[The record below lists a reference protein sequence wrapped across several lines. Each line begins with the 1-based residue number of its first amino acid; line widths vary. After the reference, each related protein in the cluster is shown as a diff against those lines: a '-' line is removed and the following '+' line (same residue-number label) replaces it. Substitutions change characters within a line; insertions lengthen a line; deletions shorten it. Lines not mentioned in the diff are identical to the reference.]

1 MSAPTMEDFTP
12 HVGKRFQPEGGA
24 VALVL
29 ERVEPA
35 APGFSLLFR
44 GPAGAV
50 LPAGMHDFTVEDGA
64 AFALHLMPIHTP
76 MPDRQDYQAVFN

>member
-1 MSAPTMEDFTP
+1 MTAQTMDDFTP
-12 HVGKRFQPEGGA
+12 HMGKRFQPEGSAFG
-24 VALVL
+24 LVL

-50 LPAGMHDFTVEDGA
+50 LPEGVHQFTLEDGA
-64 AFALHLMPIHTP
+64 AFAFHLMPIHTTA
-76 MPDRQDYQAVFN
+76 PDRQDYQAVFN